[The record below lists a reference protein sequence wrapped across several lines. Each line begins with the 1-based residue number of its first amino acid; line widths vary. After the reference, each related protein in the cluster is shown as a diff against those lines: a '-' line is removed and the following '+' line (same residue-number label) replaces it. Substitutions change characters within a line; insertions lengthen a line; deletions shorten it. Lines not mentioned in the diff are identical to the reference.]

1 MPRLADETLVAA
13 HETVLDRWKKTKPEQ
28 YWRLHESVRQDPVYR
43 PLRPSKTEDEFYRER
58 GEYLTSLPRFQLR
71 AVYDPLNETQHASIE
86 IALVE
91 DRKRMGVYRGSVA
104 AIRRGTVNWPDD
116 VTEFARDAIRDSET
130 KHKSA
135 GNDSDIDPSVADV
148 FSNLLFE
155 LFPPTVVERA
165 AVSRR
170 VDEYDVYRA
179 LDELQGILA
188 SELPRLVREYQV
200 GEFGDSY
207 VELFADE
214 NLIDD
219 VLFGYDDD
227 LLSAVAV
234 AHSRASDAAARAVD
248 QPILIG
254 GSEKTIRRV
263 RKTAEQN

>member
-43 PLRPSKTEDEFYRER
+43 PLRPSKTEEEFYRER

-71 AVYDPLNETQHASIE
+71 AVYDPLNETRHASIE
-86 IALVE
+86 VALVE

-104 AIRRGTVNWPDD
+104 AIRRGNVDWPDD
-116 VTEFARDAIRDSET
+116 VIEFARDAIQDSET
-130 KHKSA
+130 KHASA
-135 GNDSDIDPSVADV
+135 EDDSDIDSCVGDA
-148 FSNLLFE
+148 FSNSLLE
-155 LFPPTVVERA
+155 LFPPNVVEGA

-188 SELPRLVREYQV
+188 SELPRLVREYEV
-200 GEFGDSY
+200 KEFGDTY
-207 VELFADE
+207 VELSADK

-234 AHSRASDAAARAVD
+234 AHARASDADVRAGG
-248 QPILIG
+248 QPLLVN
-254 GSEKTIRRV
+254 GSEETIRRAQ
-263 RKTAEQN
+263 KTAEEN